1 MFGWSQQSPEIGDS
15 SFHAI
20 YYMLKILIFNKFCTF
35 ISSLES
41 NENCIH
47 RYESD
52 YTPEMMEQDI
62 VDLIKDCVKN
72 KEKDINENS
81 ERIQSDTFK
90 NAPKWTYRNRP

>member
-1 MFGWSQQSPEIGDS
+1 MEWIIAF
-15 SFHAI
+15 
-20 YYMLKILIFNKFCTF
+20 
-35 ISSLES
+35 
-41 NENCIH
+41 

-72 KEKDINENS
+72 KEKDINVENS